1 MGVDERSGRGLAS
14 HQQAK
19 IERILGKAPG
29 GERRPAIAL
38 VSCRKETTWKTLAD
52 VRMDFRHA
60 DPVGACTVFN
70 IKGNHYRLIAGVRYE
85 MQRVFVLK
93 VMTHKQYDTED
104 WKNECHCY

>member
-1 MGVDERSGRGLAS
+1 MKGADAALRIISKRRLREFWEKYPE
-14 HQQAK
+14 AK
-19 IERILGKAPG
+19 DPLLHWYRVTNKA
-29 GERRPAIAL
+29 A
-38 VSCRKETTWKTLAD
+38 WKTLAD

-60 DPVGACTVFN
+60 DPVGTCTVFN

-85 MQRVFVLK
+85 MQRVFALK

>member
-1 MGVDERSGRGLAS
+1 MKGADATLRVISKRRLREFWEK
-14 HQQAK
+14 HPEAK
-19 IERILGKAPG
+19 DPLLHWYRVAKKA
-29 GERRPAIAL
+29 A
-38 VSCRKETTWKTLAD
+38 WKMLAD

-85 MQRVFVLK
+85 MQRVFVLR

-104 WKNECHCY
+104 WKNECQCN

>member
-1 MGVDERSGRGLAS
+1 MKGADAALRVISKRRLREFWEK
-14 HQQAK
+14 HPEAK
-19 IERILGKAPG
+19 DPLLHWYRVAKKA
-29 GERRPAIAL
+29 A
-38 VSCRKETTWKTLAD
+38 WKTLAD